1 MNKHM
6 FRCLGILTVFTL
18 LVGMFDGTKME
29 VFADSYN
36 VVTLGADLSEEQK
49 NLMFDYFGVDTDNV
63 QVITVTNKEEHELL
77 DDVAT
82 KQQIGTHTFSCSYI
96 EPTDEGGIHIK
107 TANLNWVTC
116 DMIRNA
122 LVTSGITD
130 CNVVCAAPIEVSG
143 TGALTGI
150 FKAYETVSGE
160 EMDGTKKELASE
172 ELVETAELADDIGQD
187 EASTIMNDV
196 KQDVIK
202 DSVTDDDIIKGLV
215 KSAAKTQGV
224 ELKDEQIDSL
234 VTFFSKIGACDYNFD
249 AIKSA
254 YDSLDKTA
262 ADALESAKETAGFL
276 GKIRDFFSDLWAKI
290 NGSYEEKQDAAK
302 EEQKQKSLGI
312 LNNVKDDVLGAKA
325 VVTDTDDGASS
336 TEENDTK
343 ENKESTPKKH
353 WYDFILTWFNAGN
366 NDTDSDKKETQTE
379 IKREQTPR
387 KKSNSSSQSEN
398 SQVKEN
404 SQSDKNSLDKAGSQ
418 SNSDESSNR
427 NENDKGNLGYV
438 TYDVE
443 NANKES
449 TEQGNNNKATQDNS
463 FDSLVQ

>member
-1 MNKHM
+1 MKKHM
-6 FRCLGILTVFTL
+6 VRCLSILTVFTL
-18 LVGMFDGTKME
+18 LAGMFAGTKME

-49 NLMFDYFGVDTDNV
+49 NLMLEYFGADTDNV

-77 DDVAT
+77 DGVAT
-82 KQQIGTHTFSCSYI
+82 KQQIGTHTFSCAYI
-96 EPTDEGGIHIK
+96 ESTDEGGIHIK

-150 FKAYETVSGE
+150 FKAYETASGE
-160 EMDGTKKELASE
+160 EMDSTKKELASE

-187 EASTIMNDV
+187 EASDIMSDV

-202 DSVTDDDIIKGLV
+202 DSVTDSDIIRGLV

-224 ELKDEQIDSL
+224 ELKDEQTDSL
-234 VTFFSKIGACDYNFD
+234 VTFFSKVGACDYNID

-254 YDSLDKTA
+254 YESLDKTA
-262 ADALESAKETAGFL
+262 ADALENAKETAGLL

-290 NGSYEEKQDAAK
+290 NGSYDEKQEAAK

-312 LNNVKDDVLGAKA
+312 LNNVKDNLLGAEA
-325 VVTDTDDGASS
+325 VVTDTDDVTSS
-336 TEENDTK
+336 TEESDTK
-343 ENKESTPKKH
+343 EDKESTPKKH

-366 NDTDSDKKETQTE
+366 NDTDSDKKETQPE
-379 IKREQTPR
+379 VKKREAPS
-387 KKSNSSSQSEN
+387 KKSNKQSEN
-398 SQVKEN
+398 SQAEEN
-404 SQSDKNSLDKAGSQ
+404 SQSEAANSESEASNSKTSSTEDKA
-418 SNSDESSNR
+418 
-427 NENDKGNLGYV
+427 DKGNLGYV
-438 TYDVE
+438 TYDIE
-443 NANKES
+443 N
-449 TEQGNNNKATQDNS
+449 TNNNSNKAQDNS
-463 FDSLVQ
+463 FDNLVQ

>member
-1 MNKHM
+1 MKKHM
-6 FRCLGILTVFTL
+6 VRCLSILTAFTL
-18 LVGMFDGTKME
+18 LAGMFAGTKME

-49 NLMFDYFGVDTDNV
+49 NLMLDYFGADTDNV

-77 DDVAT
+77 DGVAT

-160 EMDGTKKELASE
+160 EMDSTKKELASE

-187 EASTIMNDV
+187 EASNIMSDV

-202 DSVTDDDIIKGLV
+202 DSVTDSDIIRGLV

-224 ELKDEQIDSL
+224 DLEDEQIDSL
-234 VTFFSKIGACDYNFD
+234 VTFFGKVGACDYNFD

-254 YDSLDKTA
+254 YESLDKTA
-262 ADALESAKETAGFL
+262 ADALENAKETAGLL

-290 NGSYEEKQDAAK
+290 NGSYDEKQEAAK

-312 LNNVKDDVLGAKA
+312 LNNVKDNLLGAEA
-325 VVTDTDDGASS
+325 VVTDTDDVTSS
-336 TEENDTK
+336 TEESDTK
-343 ENKESTPKKH
+343 EDKESTSKKH
-353 WYDFILTWFNAGN
+353 WYDFLLTWFNAGN

-379 IKREQTPR
+379 VKKREAHS
-387 KKSNSSSQSEN
+387 KKSNNSSQS
-398 SQVKEN
+398 EN

-418 SNSDESSNR
+418 SNSDESSNK

>member
-1 MNKHM
+1 MKKHM
-6 FRCLGILTVFTL
+6 VRCLSILTVFTL
-18 LVGMFDGTKME
+18 LAGMFAGTKME

-49 NLMFDYFGVDTDNV
+49 NLMLEYFGADTDNV

-77 DDVAT
+77 DGVAT
-82 KQQIGTHTFSCSYI
+82 KQQIGTHTFSCAYI
-96 EPTDEGGIHIK
+96 ESTDEGGIHIK

-150 FKAYETVSGE
+150 FKAYETASGE
-160 EMDGTKKELASE
+160 EMDSTKKELASE

-187 EASTIMNDV
+187 EASDIMSDV

-202 DSVTDDDIIKGLV
+202 DSVTDSDIIRGLV
-215 KSAAKTQGV
+215 KSAAKTQEV

-234 VTFFSKIGACDYNFD
+234 VTFFSKVGACDYNID

-254 YDSLDKTA
+254 YESLDKTA
-262 ADALESAKETAGFL
+262 ADALENAKETAGLL

-290 NGSYEEKQDAAK
+290 NGSYDEKQEAAK

-312 LNNVKDDVLGAKA
+312 LNNVKDNLLGAEA
-325 VVTDTDDGASS
+325 VVTDTDDVTSS
-336 TEENDTK
+336 TEESDAK
-343 ENKESTPKKH
+343 ESKESTPKKH

-366 NDTDSDKKETQTE
+366 NDTDSDKKETQPE
-379 IKREQTPR
+379 VKKREAPS
-387 KKSNSSSQSEN
+387 KKSNKQSEN
-398 SQVKEN
+398 SQAEEN
-404 SQSDKNSLDKAGSQ
+404 SQSEAANSESEASNSKTSSTKDKA
-418 SNSDESSNR
+418 
-427 NENDKGNLGYV
+427 DKGNLGYV
-438 TYDVE
+438 TYDIE
-443 NANKES
+443 NAN
-449 TEQGNNNKATQDNS
+449 NNSNKAQDNS
-463 FDSLVQ
+463 FDKMVQ